1 MKSKYLSYDLPFA
14 SPSARLLQLRGVPR
28 KGVDVVGRNR
38 SVKLKGELRQVP
50 TESIRLSAFNARRA
64 LDGKSFN
71 ELSSSI
77 EQHGLIEPVVL
88 RPQGGAYEVR
98 DPDPVLFL
106 EPKRVYRAIVEE
118 VPEDNYV
125 VPLGK
130 AKIVREGTDVSLISW
145 GAMLRQSAEAAE
157 RVKDKISVEIVDLRT
172 LSPID
177 TATISKSIEKT
188 GRAVVVH
195 EAPRTSGLGAEV
207 TAIINEK
214 TFLSLKAPIE
224 RVTGFDV
231 PFPLYK
237 LENYYL
243 PNADRIVRAIEKVTN
258 F

>member
-1 MKSKYLSYDLPFA
+1 VIRFPYGGGIRAPEHHSDSPEALFVHTPGVKVVIPSTPYDTKGLLT
-14 SPSARLLQLRGVPR
+14 SA
-28 KGVDVVGRNR
+28 
-38 SVKLKGELRQVP
+38 
-50 TESIRLSAFNARRA
+50 I
-64 LDGKSFN
+64 
-71 ELSSSI
+71 
-77 EQHGLIEPVVL
+77 
-88 RPQGGAYEVR
+88 R

-106 EPKRVYRAIVEE
+106 EPKRIYRAIVEE
-118 VPEDNYV
+118 VPEDDYV

-145 GAMLRQSAEAAE
+145 GAMLRPSVEAAE

-177 TATISKSIEKT
+177 TATISKSVEKT

-207 TAIINEK
+207 AAIINEK
-214 TFLSLKAPIE
+214 AFLSLKAPIE

-237 LENYYL
+237 LENHYL
-243 PNADRIVRAIEKVTN
+243 PNADRIVRAVEKVAN